1 MKNIAVFYHL
11 YIPELSSIWTWW
23 VDEQM
28 GLLKSSGL
36 ADNSQVFMCITV
48 PFNIGDSGGK
58 FTFDQLVVNYIRENF
73 PFVNILDVRGTHEHN
88 LYEGQTISRLYD
100 YCFKNDGY
108 VFYFH
113 NKGMSSYGTH
123 ISSALKDWR
132 HYMQYFNIE
141 RWEDCVEKLEE
152 GYDCCGVSWIKR
164 EDLAGNIPTE
174 GKRYIG
180 NHFSGNFWWARCDYI
195 QTLPD
200 PLKVEEYVH
209 IPSLMD
215 SFKNYRYAFEVWIGD
230 ERTKYYSF
238 HQANVHHYHENYP
251 REKYANIEDILEVK
265 TEKSLNIQNLIQEV
279 GSKNNFN
286 WREHID
292 FAKWIVK
299 RKNAKVIV
307 DLGVDYGYSTF
318 SFGIPKIGKVY
329 GIDSFEGDGHAGER
343 NTYDYVMEMQKK
355 LGFDHITFIKGY
367 FDEIAKIW
375 DKKIDVLHIDGFHTY
390 EAVKNDYETW
400 SKFLNDDGII
410 LMHDTCVDSL
420 GFGVKRFFG
429 EIDLPKLNFSVSH
442 GLGVVSKDVE
452 LLKEIYEEF
461 VEIIDPNS
469 VRLK

>member
-1 MKNIAVFYHL
+1 MKKIAVFYHL

-28 GLLKSSGL
+28 GLLKSTGL
-36 ADNSQVFMCITV
+36 ADASNVYMCITV
-48 PFNIGDSGGK
+48 PLNIGDTGGK

-73 PFVNILDVRGTHEHN
+73 PFVNILDVRGTHEYN
-88 LYEGQTISRLYD
+88 LFEGQTISQLYQ
-100 YCFKNDGY
+100 YCLNNDGY

-113 NKGMSSYGTH
+113 NKGMSSYSTH
-123 ISSALKDWR
+123 IPTGLKDWR

-141 RWEDCVEKLEE
+141 RWNDCVEKLDE

-195 QTLPD
+195 RTLPD

-215 SFKNYRYAFEVWIGD
+215 SFKTYRYAFEVWIGD

-238 HQANVHHYHENYP
+238 HQANVHHYYENYP
-251 REKYANIEDILEVK
+251 RERYVNGNQITISENRN
-265 TEKSLNIQNLIQEV
+265 TQNLMQEV
-279 GSKNNFN
+279 GSKNTFN

-292 FAKWIVK
+292 FAQWIVK
-299 RKNAKVIV
+299 RKNAEVVV

-318 SFGIPKIGKVY
+318 SFGLPKIGKVY
-329 GIDSFEGDGHAGER
+329 GIDSFEGDSHAGER

-355 LGFDHITFIKGY
+355 LELDHITFIKGY

-400 SKFLNDDGII
+400 SKFLKDDGII
-410 LMHDTCVDSL
+410 LMHDTCVENP

-429 EIDLPKLNFSVSH
+429 EINLPKLNFSVSH

-452 LLKEIYEEF
+452 LLKEIYDEF
-461 VEIIDPNS
+461 VDTIDPSS

>member
-28 GLLKSSGL
+28 GLLKSTGL
-36 ADNSQVFMCITV
+36 SDKSNVYMCITV
-48 PFNIGDSGGK
+48 PFNIGDTGGK

-73 PFVNILDVRGTHEHN
+73 PFVNILDVRGTHEEN
-88 LYEGQTISRLYD
+88 LYEGQTMSQLYQ
-100 YCFKNDGY
+100 YCLNNDGY

-123 ISSALKDWR
+123 IPTGLKDWR

-141 RWEDCVEKLEE
+141 RWEDCVEKLDE

-195 QTLPD
+195 KRLPD

-215 SFKNYRYAFEVWIGD
+215 SFKTYRYAFEVWIGD
-230 ERTKYYSF
+230 ENTKYYSF
-238 HQANVHHYHENYP
+238 HQSNIHHYFENYP
-251 REKYANIEDILEVK
+251 REKYVNNNQIK
-265 TEKSLNIQNLIQEV
+265 PKEKVSIQNLMQEV
-279 GSKNNFN
+279 GSKNCFN
-286 WREHID
+286 WREHIH
-292 FAKWIVK
+292 FAQWIV
-299 RKNAKVIV
+299 RKKQPKIVV

-329 GIDSFEGDGHAGER
+329 GIDSFEGDELAGRR
-343 NTYDYVMEMQKK
+343 NTYEYVMEMKEK

-375 DKKIDVLHIDGFHTY
+375 DKKIDVLHIDGFHSY
-390 EAVKNDYETW
+390 NEVKNDYNTW
-400 SKFLNDDGII
+400 TKFLDDDGII
-410 LMHDTCVDSL
+410 LMHDTCVESP
-420 GFGVKRFFG
+420 GFGVKQFFN
-429 EIDLPKLNFSVSH
+429 EIDSPKLNFSVSH
-442 GLGVVSKDVE
+442 GLGVVTKNVE

-461 VEIIDPNS
+461 VETIDPSS